1 MYFLKTILKS
11 DSLTKMICVKY
22 CISPSEWSCLMVGL
36 QPLTIQLKICNS
48 KSCRENKIVG
58 KINEKEMHTCMYL
71 SVADYYSVQVN
82 PSGVLCSSTVE

>member
-1 MYFLKTILKS
+1 M
-11 DSLTKMICVKY
+11 D
-22 CISPSEWSCLMVGL
+22 GL

-48 KSCRENKIVG
+48 KGSRENKIVG
-58 KINEKEMHTCMYL
+58 EKQREMHTYMYL